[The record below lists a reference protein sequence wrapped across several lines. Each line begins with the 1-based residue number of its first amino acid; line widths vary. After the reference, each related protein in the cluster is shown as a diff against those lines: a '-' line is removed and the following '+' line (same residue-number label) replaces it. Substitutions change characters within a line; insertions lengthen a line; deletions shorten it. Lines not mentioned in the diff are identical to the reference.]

1 MRRRRPPG
9 FTHKLVRYKRRPFYP
24 RRCRRRS
31 KRRRRDNVGYSEFSP
46 ASPRENTLRIS
57 SRSGDDGNTTIA
69 RVATTLSLLPL
80 GVRKGN
86 NNNNNNNNN
95 DDNVKNVFFLFL
107 SSSSPPNQLRA
118 SRKSRFY
125 WPSRGSVSPLNL
137 SSSWRWL
144 HRLPRVN
151 RLRRTRK
158 RTNEKMNRCEQR
170 KAKKQWYVCYSII
183 IS

>member
-1 MRRRRPPG
+1 M
-9 FTHKLVRYKRRPFYP
+9 
-24 RRCRRRS
+24 
-31 KRRRRDNVGYSEFSP
+31 GYSEFSP

-69 RVATTLSLLPL
+69 RGNNPSLLPL

-95 DDNVKNVFFLFL
+95 NDDNVKNVFFLSL
-107 SSSSPPNQLRA
+107 LLVSSKSTS

-137 SSSWRWL
+137 SSSRRWL